1 MRHVRAYALLA
12 ASFLLVLA
20 GTILQVRDELNFY
33 NVTALP
39 FELKM
44 PTQAKFQLSLFVT
57 LASLSLLL
65 TAASLILHFRS
76 MVTASWVT
84 ALVGGT
90 ASLASSIVP
99 YFIGPVLNLMSLVGL
114 LSSGILLLGYSL
126 YLSRRYPL
134 RLPRPTALQASSIAL
149 FSALTAVVTAYTG
162 SLLPSPTGG
171 YTHIGDSIVFVA
183 ALLFGCEVGTL
194 TGILGM
200 VAADL
205 VLGYPRWYV
214 TIIAHGLEGYL
225 AGLGRGRGA
234 VARFLACS
242 VGGIAMAMSYFSVNV
257 LIKGY
262 WPALLSLARDIFGQA
277 LVSAIIATAVTGAVE
292 RAIKVKRMEAH

>member
-1 MRHVRAYALLA
+1 MGAYALLT
-12 ASFLLVLA
+12 ASLLLVLVS
-20 GTILQVRDELNFY
+20 TVLQVRDELNFY

-44 PTQAKFQLSLFVT
+44 PAQAKFQLSLFVT

-65 TAASLILHFRS
+65 VAASLILYFRG
-76 MVTASWVT
+76 MAMASWVA
-84 ALVGGT
+84 ALVGGIT
-90 ASLASSIVP
+90 SLTSFAVP
-99 YFIGPVLNLMSLVGL
+99 YFVGPVLNLASLVGL
-114 LSSGILLLGYSL
+114 LSSGMLLLGYGL
-126 YLSRRYPL
+126 YLSRRYSL
-134 RLPRPTALQASSIAL
+134 RVPKPTALQASNVAL

-225 AGLGRGRGA
+225 AGLGRGKGTI
-234 VARFLACS
+234 VRFLTCS
-242 VGGIAMAMSYFSVNV
+242 IGGIAMALSYFSVNV

-262 WPALLSLARDIFGQA
+262 WPALLSLVRDIFGQA
-277 LVSAIIATAVTGAVE
+277 LVSAVIATAVTGAVE
-292 RAIKVKRMEAH
+292 RAIKVKRMEAR